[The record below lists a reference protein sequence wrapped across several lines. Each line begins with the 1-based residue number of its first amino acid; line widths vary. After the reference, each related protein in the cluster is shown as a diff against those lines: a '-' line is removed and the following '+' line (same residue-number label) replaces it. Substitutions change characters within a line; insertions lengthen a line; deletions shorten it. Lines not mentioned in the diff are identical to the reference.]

1 MDSRW
6 ESTSPEAVLAV
17 SVLYDCD
24 DFKSLILVMFTIGV
38 GVAGLTLGG
47 GKLKLNKG
55 MRLKFSDLG
64 SCRIFMAH

>member
-1 MDSRW
+1 MDSRS

-17 SVLYDCD
+17 SVLYDC

-47 GKLKLNKG
+47 GKLKLNQG

-64 SCRIFMAH
+64 PCRIFMAH